1 MTFEDFQRSELFH
14 NADNIEIL
22 SAYTGKEVA
31 DATIEELTNMEVM
44 LVSVRHNS
52 VTVIVGQKVR

>member
-52 VTVIVGQKVR
+52 VTVIVG